1 VLCTLSL
8 RAEGMIFSKG
18 EKKMQ
23 LQNCVWEWE
32 EKKIEL
38 QSQDDDKGKSQ
49 GVTDNPGAFPTLK
62 GQTALVHENVMR
74 TMMFKEMLESTCVV
88 PVTQRQR
95 QFSVEKQTM
104 PGPDKRGPYPTFQLL
119 ILDQLYL
126 DKVSKVKFLS
136 FMPFCALS

>member
-1 VLCTLSL
+1 MS
-8 RAEGMIFSKG
+8 GN
-18 EKKMQ
+18 EKR
-23 LQNCVWEWE
+23 
-32 EKKIEL
+32 KKIEL

-136 FMPFCALS
+136 FMPFCAFRHTPPSSVSPLGCHRNVTFPLSTQI